1 MWVKQC
7 DKPSPTQHVLFG
19 GIDKCS
25 KVLHL
30 GSSQGC
36 ELPIL
41 QRHDANSAACE
52 VVGPGLAL
60 LEHSSLEVEVE
71 RLARTVNALDA
82 KTYISSIAKGAR
94 NFANSLGFLVCL
106 PQVGRSTPNQ
116 LAAVGKASGCYPPSP
131 WSLHQSLGRHLPMSP
146 TNIWS
151 RWKPFHR
158 CYHGH
163 APRFAM
169 DGCFIIY
176 IYIYCFTHI
185 NDYWSKYN
193 DHQWPLM
200 ILTIDD

>member
-1 MWVKQC
+1 
-7 DKPSPTQHVLFG
+7 
-19 GIDKCS
+19 
-25 KVLHL
+25 
-30 GSSQGC
+30 
-36 ELPIL
+36 
-41 QRHDANSAACE
+41 
-52 VVGPGLAL
+52 
-60 LEHSSLEVEVE
+60 
-71 RLARTVNALDA
+71 
-82 KTYISSIAKGAR
+82 
-94 NFANSLGFLVCL
+94 VCL

-176 IYIYCFTHI
+176 IYCFTHI